1 MTRNYPSLG
10 KRLNAQSLLT
20 ITFGLI
26 LVIGVFFRFY
36 HLDHKV
42 YWQDEAATSLRVAG
56 YSKIGLREQLFQG
69 ETITVDQLRK
79 QYQYPNLDRT
89 WDDTLT
95 VLKQKAEHPPL
106 YYFLTR
112 WWVQLFGNSITVKRS
127 LPTIISLLVFPLLYW
142 LGRELFEKESVTW
155 NAIALIAVSPI
166 HVLYAQEARE
176 YSLWIV
182 ATILASACFLRAL
195 RVNTK
200 MAWVSYSFSLILG
213 LYSHLLFVWVMLAHG
228 IYYLGEEG
236 FKVTRKMKQY
246 GFALLGGFAAFIPW
260 GIVIIQYLL
269 YSPYPDQILA
279 DVGEDVP
286 LSFLVDRW
294 FRGVNRVFHD
304 VDFGSANIV
313 LVLLSLY
320 AFYFLCR
327 YGKKQTWWFILSFTG
342 VTALAIILPDV
353 LFGGKA
359 SVRNRYLFPAY
370 IGLELA
376 IAHLLA
382 YKVSLE
388 TRLWQRWIWR
398 GVTAFLITAGI
409 ISCAVN
415 SQAETW
421 WNKNDDVTEHYP
433 KVARLM
439 NQEDPNLVITDT
451 SVVNILSLSHLLES
465 DIRLKLVS
473 DPYQFEIPQQ
483 TLPVFLFDPSPE
495 MEAYVQNT
503 INQEW
508 TVVYDES
515 RAKLLSINDSADNSR

>member
-1 MTRNYPSLG
+1 MRNHLTLSKILQS
-10 KRLNAQSLLT
+10 QSLLT
-20 ITFGLI
+20 ITVLFIVG
-26 LVIGVFFRFY
+26 IGVFFRFY
-36 HLDHKV
+36 HLDQKV
-42 YWQDEAATSLRVAG
+42 YWQDETATSLRVAG
-56 YSKIGLREQLFQG
+56 YSKLGLREQLFQG
-69 ETITVDQLRK
+69 GILTVGELRE
-79 QYQYPNLDRT
+79 QYQYPNLNRS
-89 WDDTLT
+89 WNDTLT

-112 WWVQLFGNSITVKRS
+112 WSVQLFGHTITVIRS
-127 LPTIISLLVFPLLYW
+127 LPALISLLIFPILYW
-142 LGRELFEKESVTW
+142 LGRELFSEKSVIGS
-155 NAIALIAVSPI
+155 AISLIAVSPI

-182 ATILASACFLRAL
+182 ATLLASACLLKAL

-200 MAWVSYSFSLILG
+200 TAWITYSLSLILG
-213 LYSHLLFVWVMLAHG
+213 LYSHLLFIWVMLAHG
-228 IYYLGEEG
+228 IYILGEEG
-236 FKVTRKMKQY
+236 IQLTRKIKQY
-246 GFALLGGFAAFIPW
+246 LLALLAGLAAFIPW
-260 GIVIIQYLL
+260 GIVIIEYLL

-304 VDFGSANIV
+304 VDLGSANIV
-313 LVLLSLY
+313 LVLLSIY

-327 YGKKQTWWFILSFTG
+327 HAKKQTWWFILSFTG

-370 IGLELA
+370 LGLELA
-376 IAHLLA
+376 IAYLLA
-382 YKVSLE
+382 YKITLE
-388 TRLWQRWIWR
+388 TRVWQRWIWR

-439 NQEDPNLVITDT
+439 NQTEASLVITDT
-451 SVVNILSLSHLLES
+451 SVVNILTLSHLLASE
-465 DIRLKLVS
+465 IHLQLVS
-473 DPYQFEIPQQ
+473 EPYQFQIPQQ
-483 TLPVFLFDPSPE
+483 ISPVFLFDPSSQLQAHLE
-495 MEAYVQNT
+495 KT
-503 INQEW
+503 TDQEW
-508 TVVYDES
+508 SVVYDES
-515 RAKLLSINDSADNSR
+515 RAKLLQRP